1 MKKDVR
7 LYNVLFPVWL
17 LLMVPRFWLV
27 VIPGNILVDSL
38 VLILGMK
45 AMKLPDRR
53 ERFKR
58 HIVPV
63 VCFGFLADL
72 LASGMMFALMA
83 LGWGGAY
90 GDSLL
95 LTVPGVVLAAV
106 LIYGLNVKFT
116 FRTWDNH
123 QRKQMAL
130 IFAVATAPYT
140 FLIPTRC
147 IYGF

>member
-7 LYNVLFPVWL
+7 LYNVLFPFWL
-17 LLMVPRFWLV
+17 LLMIPRFWLV

-45 AMKLPDRR
+45 GMKLPDRR
-53 ERFKR
+53 EKFKR
-58 HIVPV
+58 HLVPV

-72 LASGMMFALMA
+72 LASGMMLAVME
-83 LGWGGAY
+83 LGWGGTY
-90 GDSLL
+90 GDSPL

-106 LIYGLNVKFT
+106 LIYGLNVTFT
-116 FRTWDNH
+116 FRTWDKP
-123 QRKQMAL
+123 QRKKMAL

-140 FLIPTRC
+140 FLIPVRW